1 MAEVSKESEKK
12 LSQLQM
18 LEQSMQNL
26 LMQKQ
31 QFQLQQVEIES
42 ALKELENVDEAYKI
56 VGNIMV
62 LSKKDDL
69 KKDLSSKKEVMELRI
84 KNMENN
90 APIIVGLDIGTTK
103 VSVMIGRKDQFD
115 KLEILGMGKAISGGV
130 LRGIVANIDKTVESI
145 KLAVE
150 EA

>member
-12 LSQLQM
+12 INQLQI

-42 ALKELENVDEAYKI
+42 ALKELEKVDEAYKI

-62 LSKKDDL
+62 LSKKNDL
-69 KKDLSSKKEVMELRI
+69 KSDLESKKEVIGLRV
-84 KNMENN
+84 KNMEKQE
-90 APIIVGLDIGTTK
+90 AQVREK
-103 VSVMIGRKDQFD
+103 AS
-115 KLEILGMGKAISGGV
+115 KLQNEV
-130 LRGIVANIDKTVESI
+130 LKEMKQD
-145 KLAVE
+145 
-150 EA
+150 

>member
-1 MAEVSKESEKK
+1 MADVSKESEQKI
-12 LSQLQM
+12 SQLQM

-62 LSKKDDL
+62 LSKKNDL
-69 KKDLSSKKEVMELRI
+69 KSDLESKKEVIGLRI
-84 KNMENN
+84 KNMEKQESQVREK
-90 APIIVGLDIGTTK
+90 A
-103 VSVMIGRKDQFD
+103 S
-115 KLEILGMGKAISGGV
+115 KLQSEV
-130 LRGIVANIDKTVESI
+130 LKEMKQD
-145 KLAVE
+145 
-150 EA
+150 

>member
-1 MAEVSKESEKK
+1 MAEDSKETETK
-12 LSQLQM
+12 LNQLQM

-42 ALKELENVDEAYKI
+42 ALKELEKVNEAYKI

-69 KKDLSSKKEVMELRI
+69 KADLASKKEIVELRI
-84 KNMENN
+84 KNMEKQENQLREKASKLQN
-90 APIIVGLDIGTTK
+90 EVLKGM
-103 VSVMIGRKDQFD
+103 SKD
-115 KLEILGMGKAISGGV
+115 
-130 LRGIVANIDKTVESI
+130 
-145 KLAVE
+145 
-150 EA
+150 

>member
-1 MAEVSKESEKK
+1 MAEESKESEKK
-12 LSQLQM
+12 VNQLQM

-42 ALKELENVDEAYKI
+42 ALKELEKVDEAYKI

-69 KKDLSSKKEVMELRI
+69 KKDLDSKKDVMELRV
-84 KNMENN
+84 KTME
-90 APIIVGLDIGTTK
+90 K
-103 VSVMIGRKDQFD
+103 QEDQLREKAS
-115 KLEILGMGKAISGGV
+115 KLQNELLKEMG
-130 LRGIVANIDKTVESI
+130 
-145 KLAVE
+145 
-150 EA
+150 

>member
-1 MAEVSKESEKK
+1 MTEASKETETK
-12 LSQLQM
+12 LNQLQM

-42 ALKELENVDEAYKI
+42 ALKELEKVNEAYKI

-69 KKDLSSKKEVMELRI
+69 KADLASKKEIVELRI
-84 KNMENN
+84 KNMEKQENQLREKASKLQN
-90 APIIVGLDIGTTK
+90 EVLKGM
-103 VSVMIGRKDQFD
+103 SKD
-115 KLEILGMGKAISGGV
+115 
-130 LRGIVANIDKTVESI
+130 
-145 KLAVE
+145 
-150 EA
+150 